1 MSAVSIDKIRLCV
14 APMMGYTDRFCRT
27 FHRLLAPSTRLY
39 TEMVHAHALIYGS
52 KERVAFR
59 SMENPVAL
67 QLGGCEP
74 AVLARAAQIAAKIGY
89 SEVNLN
95 CGCPSGRVQS
105 GGFGAC
111 LMREPHRVVAC
122 VQAMVAAIQQP
133 ITVKCRLGVD
143 NTFCYE
149 DFASFVEDVAEAGAA
164 MVIVHARQALL
175 DGVSPKDN
183 RQIPPLCYE
192 WVYRFKREHPRL
204 PLVLNGGVT
213 SLDQTRVHLS
223 KVDGVMVGRS
233 AYHTPYLLHQ
243 IDAALFK
250 NPLKTRVELL
260 RAWRDYAEADL
271 ASGVSI
277 KQIVRPVLGLFHG
290 QPGGKRFRSVLSNTS
305 SNDWQLIERAME
317 AACL

>member
-1 MSAVSIDKIRLCV
+1 
-14 APMMGYTDRFCRT
+14 MGYTDRFCRS
-27 FHRLLAPSTRLY
+27 FHRLIAPSTRLY
-39 TEMVHAHALIYGS
+39 TEMVHANALIYGR
-52 KERVAFR
+52 KERIALR

-67 QLGGCEP
+67 QLGGSEP
-74 AVLARAAQIAAKIGY
+74 DVLAKAVQIAAKIGY

-111 LMREPHRVVAC
+111 LMLEPHRVVAC
-122 VQAMVAAIQQP
+122 VKAMVAATYQP

-143 NTFCYE
+143 NTFRYE
-149 DFASFVEDVAEAGAA
+149 HFASFVENVAEAGAA

-175 DGVSPKDN
+175 NGISPKDN

-192 WVYRFKREHPRL
+192 WVYRFKREHPTL

-213 SLDQTRVHLS
+213 DLDQTRVHLNH
-223 KVDGVMVGRS
+223 VDGVMVGRS

-250 NPLKTRVELL
+250 NPMKTRVELL
-260 RAWRDYAEADL
+260 RAWRTYAEEDL
-271 ASGVSI
+271 ACGVSI

-290 QPGGKRFRSVLSNTS
+290 QAGGKCFRSILSNAT
-305 SNDWQLIERAME
+305 SNDWQLIERALE